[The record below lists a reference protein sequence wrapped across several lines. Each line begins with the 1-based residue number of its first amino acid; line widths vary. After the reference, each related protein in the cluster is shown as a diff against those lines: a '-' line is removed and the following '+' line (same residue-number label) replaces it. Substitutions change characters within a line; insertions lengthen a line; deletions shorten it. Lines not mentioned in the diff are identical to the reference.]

1 MNKLGFAIKLASQ
14 GAGNAIECNK
24 GQWTNKVV
32 DIREYLKLFNGL
44 QGTDNIVTFMSFDEG
59 GCFLTQ
65 LRAISGRVGDFL
77 SGWIYI
83 PNTIDVSGEDVMNTY
98 NYVRNILSQ
107 SNLSDLKEDI
117 ESFFSKEYPL
127 KEVAAQYVASKGQLY
142 GIRFLGHYTLKEIV
156 GEHRYQPYYSDYK
169 AVFLLNK
176 EEEVTI
182 TKEAAN
188 SFRNLTDKDIVKTS
202 ILVPP
207 ANASLQ
213 TLGRGTKIHTI
224 DGSDFNQPLLV
235 NVGSKVPL
243 ILSRI
248 GFENMKLEVN
258 VTSERQDVDLSNVKI
273 TWMKKI
279 SASMFTVR
287 NSKQEK
293 IDKGVSIS
301 VNDRDI
307 TFQDVLVSE
316 EDCSQALVK
325 VSAPDYEVFEQ
336 RSSLLIDNLHITLT
350 RKVKQTQ
357 TVVELSNGSYGE
369 MTIESKH
376 LPSNYD
382 SPLKGYEFGEDYH
395 GNKVLKLSSWFVWKQ
410 RLWGFFA
417 TLTAVILIIAYTAFD
432 TWIDTHHFKFGLPPW
447 EEDRPAQTWQQN
459 ANNGTD
465 EIEVTDTNTQV
476 NQAILNYLNQNVQW
490 TKVKLDQD
498 ASTNGL
504 YDMINNYR
512 FSDILNVRIDNCDKI
527 DKIKEVSQRMI
538 DNGISLSGSYS
549 QDGTITIQKWI
560 EAVNAKYEQ
569 QFIEK
574 GVNDSESD
582 YNQLAD
588 EIAKK
593 KAKEEAVKKKAKEE
607 AVKKKAKEE
616 AAKKKAKEEAAKK
629 KAKEEAAKR
638 NGGL

>member
-1 MNKLGFAIKLASQ
+1 MVF
-14 GAGNAIECNK
+14 
-24 GQWTNKVV
+24 V
-32 DIREYLKLFNGL
+32 
-44 QGTDNIVTFMSFDEG
+44 
-59 GCFLTQ
+59 
-65 LRAISGRVGDFL
+65 
-77 SGWIYI
+77 
-83 PNTIDVSGEDVMNTY
+83 
-98 NYVRNILSQ
+98 
-107 SNLSDLKEDI
+107 
-117 ESFFSKEYPL
+117 
-127 KEVAAQYVASKGQLY
+127 
-142 GIRFLGHYTLKEIV
+142 
-156 GEHRYQPYYSDYK
+156 YYSDYK

-316 EDCSQALVK
+316 EDCGQALVK

-447 EEDRPAQTWQQN
+447 EEDMPAQTWQQN

-465 EIEVTDTNTQV
+465 ETEVSDTNTQV

-569 QFIEK
+569 QFIEE

-629 KAKEEAAKR
+629 KVVKEAEKR

>member
-1 MNKLGFAIKLASQ
+1 M
-14 GAGNAIECNK
+14 
-24 GQWTNKVV
+24 
-32 DIREYLKLFNGL
+32 
-44 QGTDNIVTFMSFDEG
+44 
-59 GCFLTQ
+59 
-65 LRAISGRVGDFL
+65 
-77 SGWIYI
+77 
-83 PNTIDVSGEDVMNTY
+83 
-98 NYVRNILSQ
+98 
-107 SNLSDLKEDI
+107 
-117 ESFFSKEYPL
+117 
-127 KEVAAQYVASKGQLY
+127 
-142 GIRFLGHYTLKEIV
+142 
-156 GEHRYQPYYSDYK
+156 
-169 AVFLLNK
+169 
-176 EEEVTI
+176 
-182 TKEAAN
+182 
-188 SFRNLTDKDIVKTS
+188 
-202 ILVPP
+202 
-207 ANASLQ
+207 
-213 TLGRGTKIHTI
+213 
-224 DGSDFNQPLLV
+224 
-235 NVGSKVPL
+235 
-243 ILSRI
+243 
-248 GFENMKLEVN
+248 
-258 VTSERQDVDLSNVKI
+258 
-273 TWMKKI
+273 
-279 SASMFTVR
+279 
-287 NSKQEK
+287 
-293 IDKGVSIS
+293 
-301 VNDRDI
+301 
-307 TFQDVLVSE
+307 
-316 EDCSQALVK
+316 
-325 VSAPDYEVFEQ
+325 
-336 RSSLLIDNLHITLT
+336 
-350 RKVKQTQ
+350 
-357 TVVELSNGSYGE
+357 
-369 MTIESKH
+369 
-376 LPSNYD
+376 
-382 SPLKGYEFGEDYH
+382 
-395 GNKVLKLSSWFVWKQ
+395 
-410 RLWGFFA
+410 
-417 TLTAVILIIAYTAFD
+417 TAVILIIAYTAFD

-465 EIEVTDTNTQV
+465 ETEVTDTNTQV

-607 AVKKKAKEE
+607 EAVKKKAKEE